1 MSDRRNERQG
11 AEWSAGALR
20 DPYEERGGGR
30 HPAQRPNPVNR
41 RELDAELYDLYDD
54 DDEMDEVDEIDHER

>member
-1 MSDRRNERQG
+1 MSYRRNERHG
-11 AEWSAGALR
+11 ADWGATLR

-41 RELDAELYDLYDD
+41 RELDEELYDLYDD
-54 DDEMDEVDEIDHER
+54 DELDDGEEIDHER